1 MENKKTS
8 DLAPFLFHQGTNY
21 RIYDYLGVHKVGD
34 RYIFRV
40 WAPNANAVFI
50 TGDFCGWDESR
61 PMKKITEGGI
71 WEGSLEDSCG
81 FGEYSNYKFKIK
93 NGDRDIFKS
102 DPYAFHFETPP
113 ATASK
118 FYDIDGYAWQDSG
131 WMQDRKSRMHD
142 PYSYPINIYEVHLL
156 SWKAHDDGSPLTY
169 LELARELPAY
179 VKQMGYTHVE
189 LMPVMEHPFT
199 GSWGYQVCGYY
210 APTSRQGTPKDFM
223 ALVDALHCAGIG
235 VILDWVPAHFPK
247 DAHGLYEFDGVPLY
261 EYQGTDKMEQKS
273 WGTRRFDIGRNE
285 IECFLISNAA
295 FWADK
300 YHADGLRVD
309 AVASMLYLDYDKEP
323 GEWLPNSVGDNRC
336 LEAIAFFRM
345 LNSYMKTD
353 YPDVMMIA
361 EESTAWPH
369 VTSFEGED
377 GLGFTMKW
385 NMGWMNDFLSYAE
398 TDPYFRSYNHDKM
411 TFSLM
416 YAFSEKY
423 ILPISH
429 DEVVHGKHSFVD
441 RMPGE
446 YEMKFAGARAFLT
459 YMMVHPGK
467 KLNFMGNE
475 IGQFREWDYQD
486 QIEWFLL
493 GYEMHAKLQKFA
505 ADINHLYL
513 STPALWECDNSWE
526 GFKWI
531 DADNRGE
538 SILSMRRS
546 DKAGNEVIMVAN
558 LTPVERPQFHLGVPE
573 LGEYEVMI
581 CTDDEVYGGSG
592 SRTKKAFTAFECE
605 NYTQNGF
612 EQAIIYPL
620 APMSATILK
629 LKKKLPKKTTGKK
642 KSQAK
647 VY

>member
-1 MENKKTS
+1 MNTGKLS

-21 RIYDYLGVHKVGD
+21 RVYDYLGVHKEND
-34 RYIFRV
+34 RFVFRV
-40 WAPNANAVFI
+40 WAPNADSAYI
-50 TGDFCGWDESR
+50 TGDFCAWDESC
-61 PMKKITEGGI
+61 PMERITEDGI
-71 WEGSLEDSCG
+71 WEGSIGTDCG
-81 FGEYSNYKFKIK
+81 FGEFSNYKFKLK
-93 NGDRDIFKS
+93 NGDKEMFKA

-118 FYDIDGYAWQDSG
+118 YYDIEGYEWQDSG
-131 WMQDRKSRMHD
+131 WMKSRKEKMQQ
-142 PYSYPINIYEVHLL
+142 PSAEPMNIYEVHLL
-156 SWKAHDDGSPLTY
+156 SWRLHDDGNPLSY
-169 LELARELPAY
+169 LDLARELPPY

-223 ALVDALHCAGIG
+223 TLVDALHCAGIG

-247 DAHGLYEFDGVPLY
+247 DAHGLYEFDGAPLY
-261 EYQGTDKMEQKS
+261 EYQGEDKMEHKS
-273 WGTRRFDIGRNE
+273 WGTRRFDVGRNE
-285 IECFLISNAA
+285 VECFLVSNAA
-295 FWADK
+295 FWAEK

-309 AVASMLYLDYDKEP
+309 AVASMLYLDYDKKP
-323 GEWLPNSVGDNRC
+323 GEWFPNSKGDNRC
-336 LEAIAFFRM
+336 LEAIAFFRI
-345 LNSYMKTD
+345 LNSYMRKE

-377 GLGFTMKW
+377 GLGFNMKW

-416 YAFSEKY
+416 YAFSENY

-429 DEVVHGKHSFVD
+429 DEVVHGKKSFVD

-475 IGQFREWDYQD
+475 IGQFREWDYQA

-493 GYEMHAKLQKFA
+493 GYEMHAKMQKFVS
-505 ADINHLYL
+505 DINHLYL
-513 STPALWECDNSWE
+513 STPAFWECDNSWE

-546 DKAGNEVIMVAN
+546 DKNGNEIIMVAN
-558 LTPVERPQFHLGVPE
+558 LTPVDRPEFHLGVPE
-573 LGEYEVMI
+573 LGEYEVLLSS
-581 CTDDEVYGGSG
+581 DDEIYGGTG
-592 SRTKKAFTAFECE
+592 AHAKKSFTSFECGS
-605 NYTQNGF
+605 YMQNGF

-620 APMSATILK
+620 APMSASILK
-629 LKKKLPKKTTGKK
+629 LKRKLPKKSKGTKSSKK
-642 KSQAK
+642 
-647 VY
+647 